1 MTNSNKSILE
11 IKNLKTHFP
20 VYNGLF
26 MKRQTGVLKAVDGV
40 SFSLQ
45 PGDSLGL
52 VGESGCGKSTIART
66 IIRLLEPD
74 EGKIIYNGQDI
85 SHFSEKK
92 LRPIRTEIQLIF
104 QDPYAS
110 LNPRMTVYDILAEP
124 IIEYKIVS
132 KKQLKNKITELMNA
146 VGLSYRLIRK
156 YPHEF
161 SGGQRQRVAIARALS
176 VRPKL
181 LIADEPVSALD
192 VSIQAQILN
201 LISDLKIKMGLT
213 LLFISHN
220 LAVVRYICNK
230 TAVIYSGKI
239 VEIGETDS
247 IFRKPSHPYT
257 KSLISA
263 VPLPDPRLR
272 TKNKFININNSNIT
286 STINKGC
293 IYFNRCPNH
302 IDICSKI
309 SPELKLIS
317 LKNASPHSVA
327 CHLVH

>member
-146 VGLSYRLIRK
+146 VGLSYQLIKK

-201 LISDLKIKMGLT
+201 LISDLKINMGLT

-247 IFRKPSHPYT
+247 IFKKPSHPYT

-263 VPLPDPRLR
+263 VPLPDPKLR
-272 TKNKFININNSNIT
+272 TKNNFININNPNIT
-286 STINKGC
+286 SSKNKGC
-293 IYFNRCPNH
+293 IYFDRCPNH
-302 IDICSKI
+302 IDICREI
-309 SPELKLIS
+309 SPELIALKSS
-317 LKNASPHSVA
+317 LPHSVA
-327 CHLVH
+327 CHLVG